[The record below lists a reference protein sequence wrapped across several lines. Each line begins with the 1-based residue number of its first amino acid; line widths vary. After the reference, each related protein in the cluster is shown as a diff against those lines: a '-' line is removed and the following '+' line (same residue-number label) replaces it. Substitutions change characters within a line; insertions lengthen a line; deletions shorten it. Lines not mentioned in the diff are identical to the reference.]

1 MPSLGGDVV
10 TIGEMIREKRKA
22 CGLSMAALG
31 ERIGVTAAA
40 ISRYELGQRA
50 MSLDTVQSIAAALGV
65 HILDLVGI
73 GEELDKFQITLTD
86 VRPLAG
92 EPQDV
97 TPEKIAEIVEL
108 MNIKGFSGMYD
119 SLSDADKVTFWKNV
133 EQPFRAE
140 LDELFTALNDKG
152 QEKVV
157 EYARDLLPTHRR
169 PDTLPAPPE
178 GTDTTPAE
186 KPTEGPENGE

>member
-1 MPSLGGDVV
+1 MEQ
-10 TIGEMIREKRKA
+10 IRKA
-22 CGLSMAALG
+22 RKEKGWTQEQL
-31 ERIGVTAAA
+31 AAA
-40 ISRYELGQRA
+40 VGVKRSVISKYENGTISPSVSMLE
-50 MSLDTVQSIAAALGV
+50 DIAAALGV
-65 HILDLVGI
+65 HIFDLVGI

-152 QEKVV
+152 QEKAV